1 VIYSG
6 KYDSVANKAN
16 GKATDIKS
24 VLDSLDSQI
33 KDKQQALSKITAETV
48 AAANQV
54 NGGNTTSASVTTE
67 VKPSAANAIIDQQQ
81 VAQQEITQA
90 EQATMT
96 TAQASVQAALQQAAD
111 GAPKPNIVE
120 IPGFVS
126 SVLSMF
132 GDNPQ
137 VSVSPLVQKPAE
149 PEKGFNSSDNP
160 TTNGNVNT
168 SNFN

>member
-1 VIYSG
+1 
-6 KYDSVANKAN
+6 
-16 GKATDIKS
+16 
-24 VLDSLDSQI
+24 
-33 KDKQQALSKITAETV
+33 
-48 AAANQV
+48 
-54 NGGNTTSASVTTE
+54 
-67 VKPSAANAIIDQQQ
+67 
-81 VAQQEITQA
+81 
-90 EQATMT
+90 MT

-137 VSVSPLVQKPAE
+137 VSVSPIVQKPAE

-160 TTNGNVNT
+160 TTKGDVNT
-168 SNFN
+168 SNFNSKVGGSFFSDNSK